1 MFILAFS
8 GYARAGKDEAAKVL
22 VDEFGF
28 RRVAFADKLREMA
41 YALDP
46 IVVANARYHGILP
59 PDDYAGPVY
68 ARLQEI
74 IDTYGW
80 DGYKTSP
87 FSDDMRGLMQR
98 LGTEAGRDVLGNNIW
113 VDAAF
118 QNLHDDSRIVI
129 TDCRFPN
136 EAQAVVDRG
145 GYVARI
151 NRPGIGP
158 AGDHPSEHA
167 LEDWPFDFIVNNT
180 AKSIPEYH
188 DIIREFI
195 DVVGEHDYMKN
206 VIGD

>member
-1 MFILAFS
+1 MFIIAFS

-28 RRVAFADKLREMA
+28 TRVAFADKLRQMA

-46 IVVANARYHGILP
+46 VVVANARYHGMLP

-68 ARLQEI
+68 ARLQEVI
-74 IDTYGW
+74 NTYGW
-80 DGYKTSP
+80 DGYKESP

-98 LGTEAGRDVLGNNIW
+98 LGTEAGREVLGTNVW

-118 QNLHDDSRIVI
+118 QNLNDESKIVI

-145 GYVARI
+145 GYVVRI
-151 NRPGIGP
+151 ERPGIGP
-158 AGDHPSEHA
+158 AGDHASEHA
-167 LEDWPFDFIVNNT
+167 LADWPFDFTVHNI
-180 AKSIPEYH
+180 ASSISEYH
-188 DIIREFI
+188 EGIRTF
-195 DVVGEHDYMKN
+195 VDYLGTHEYFKN